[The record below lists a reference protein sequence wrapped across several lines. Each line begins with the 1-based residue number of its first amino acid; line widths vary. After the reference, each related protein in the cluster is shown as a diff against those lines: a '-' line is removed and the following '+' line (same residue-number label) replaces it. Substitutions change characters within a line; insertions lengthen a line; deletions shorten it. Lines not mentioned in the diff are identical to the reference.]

1 MDIYI
6 FTLIIMLSVLMTSTS
21 SILIYN
27 MAKKASIRLHNSIF
41 VGITRAPMVFFGMH
55 RHGSILNRFSKDI
68 SQVDEK
74 LPDLIV
80 DVLQTIFWLAGII
93 CVVAIVN
100 PLLLVPTSV
109 LTVIFCKL
117 RNFYLKTSR
126 DLKRIEA
133 LS

>member
-1 MDIYI
+1 
-6 FTLIIMLSVLMTSTS
+6 
-21 SILIYN
+21 

-41 VGITRAPMVFFGMH
+41 VGITRAPMDFFGTH
-55 RHGSILNRFSKDI
+55 EHGSILNRFSRDI

-80 DVLQTIFWLAGII
+80 DLLQTIFWLAGII
-93 CVVAIVN
+93 CVIAIVN
-100 PLLLVPTSV
+100 PVLLVPTSI
-109 LTVIFCKL
+109 LTVIFYKL

-133 LS
+133 ICEFEIILKYASIDNS